1 MTAEHRTQSAE
12 HSKQGTKHNEQGKE
26 LRAQSSGISRQR
38 RLFCWRFFIAGAVV
52 FAAGPAIAAAAQGLS
67 AAELAGRVDRHY
79 NALHSLEVH
88 FVQRY
93 AGMGM
98 QRKEEGVLLLKK
110 PGKMRWTYTDPDGKV
125 FLLDGRYGYFYSPG
139 ETEAQ
144 KVEQKKLD
152 DLRSPLRFLLGH
164 TELEKELAGLTMT
177 PAGNGEFVLAGVPK
191 GLEQRVSALKITA
204 RPDGTIR
211 GMTIE
216 ETDGVTNSFDFSGEA
231 DNVPAPNAAFEFTP
245 PPGVHVVTGMPPV

>member
-1 MTAEHRTQSAE
+1 MSVAVAGSAA
-12 HSKQGTKHNEQGKE
+12 
-26 LRAQSSGISRQR
+26 R
-38 RLFCWRFFIAGAVV
+38 
-52 FAAGPAIAAAAQGLS
+52 AAAPQSLT

-98 QRKEEGVLLLKK
+98 QRTESGVLLLKK
-110 PGKMRWTYTDPDGKV
+110 PGKMRWTYTDPDGKL

-144 KVEQKKLD
+144 KVDEKKLD

-164 TELEKELAGLTMT
+164 TELEKELAGLKVTS
-177 PAGNGEFVLAGVPK
+177 AGNDDFVLAGVPK
-191 GLEQRVSALKITA
+191 GLEQRVAALKITA
-204 RPDGTIR
+204 TPDGTIR
-211 GMTIE
+211 EMTIE
-216 ETDGVTNSFDFSGEA
+216 ETDGVTNSFDFSGELA
-231 DNVPAPNAAFEFTP
+231 NAPAPNSAFVFAP
-245 PPGVHVVTGMPPV
+245 PAGVHVVTGMPPV